1 MKKVIILNGPPNC
14 GKDAIAD
21 YLVEKYPNVRKKS
34 FKERLTSLT
43 QMIHNVSTEWWEE
56 NYTRELKEKPSERL
70 SGLTPREALIKV
82 SETVIKPNYGKDYFG
97 KAAAESL
104 EEGINVFSDGG
115 FKEEIIPLTDEVGS
129 DNIII
134 VRITRP
140 DCSFEGVLG
149 RIVRLFFS
157 FVAKITRTPRPI
169 GGDSRNYLNVPNVK
183 AVDVDNDG
191 SLEEFKEKID
201 NVVNQML

>member
-14 GKDAIAD
+14 GKDSIAD
-21 YLVEKYPNVRKKS
+21 YLVSPNIHKKS
-34 FKERLTSLT
+34 FKERLTTLT
-43 QMIHNVSTEWWEE
+43 QMIHNVSSEWWEE

-70 SGLTPREALIKV
+70 MGLSPREALIKV

-115 FKEEIIPLTDEVGS
+115 FKEEIIPLMDKVGS
-129 DNIII
+129 DNITII
-134 VRITRP
+134 RIARP
-140 DCSFEGVLG
+140 NCSFD
-149 RIVRLFFS
+149 
-157 FVAKITRTPRPI
+157 
-169 GGDSRNYLNVPNVK
+169 GDSRNYLEIPSINT
-183 AVDVDNDG
+183 VDVNNDG

-201 NVVNQML
+201 AIVNSMI

>member
-43 QMIHNVSTEWWEE
+43 QMIHNVSTEWWKE

-115 FKEEIIPLTDEVGS
+115 FKEEIIPLTDGVGS

-140 DCSFEGVLG
+140 NCSFE
-149 RIVRLFFS
+149 
-157 FVAKITRTPRPI
+157 
-169 GGDSRNYLNVPNVK
+169 GDSRNYLNVPIVK

-201 NVVNQML
+201 RVVNQML

>member
-14 GKDAIAD
+14 GKDAIAE
-21 YLVEKYPNVRKKS
+21 YLAGKYPTVRKKS
-34 FKERLTSLT
+34 FKERLTALT
-43 QMIHNVSTEWWEE
+43 QMIHNVSPEWWEE

-70 SGLTPREALIKV
+70 LGLTPREALIKV

-115 FKEEIIPLTDEVGS
+115 FTEEIIPLTDEVGS
-129 DNIII
+129 DNIMI

-140 DCSFEGVLG
+140 NCSFD
-149 RIVRLFFS
+149 
-157 FVAKITRTPRPI
+157 
-169 GGDSRNYLNVPNVK
+169 GDSRNYLDIPRVK
-183 AVDVDNDG
+183 AVNVDNDG
-191 SLEEFKEKID
+191 TLEEFKEKID
-201 NVVNQML
+201 RIVNQML